1 MTATSTFTQLLNSEK
16 NQSFAQNLENLTV
29 DQHGGGL
36 VVAALMVMR
45 SEAIGCH
52 LHKPIRDRHD
62 VLGKIVVIEG
72 AVQVT

>member
-36 VVAALMVMR
+36 VVAALMVM
-45 SEAIGCH
+45 
-52 LHKPIRDRHD
+52 
-62 VLGKIVVIEG
+62 V
-72 AVQVT
+72 